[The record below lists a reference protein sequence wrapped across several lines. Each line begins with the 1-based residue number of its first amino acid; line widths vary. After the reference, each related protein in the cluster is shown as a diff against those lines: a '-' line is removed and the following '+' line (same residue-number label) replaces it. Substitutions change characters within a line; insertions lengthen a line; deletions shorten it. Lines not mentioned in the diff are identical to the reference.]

1 MPVPR
6 HELDSMN
13 DAAAE
18 PLIPSTR
25 HDFPTD
31 APHRYSSD
39 GHDDTEV
46 RQDEVDESA
55 LVSPGLFI
63 WILTICAGVSG
74 LLFGYE
80 YVFCTG
86 SSKHPKSMRQD

>member
-1 MPVPR
+1 MSVLLDDL
-6 HELDSMN
+6 ELDIMN

-31 APHRYSSD
+31 ARDRYSSD
-39 GHDDTEV
+39 NNDDTEP
-46 RQDEVDESA
+46 REDEVDESA
-55 LVSPGLFI
+55 LVSPGVFI
-63 WILTICAGVSG
+63 WTLTICAGVSG

-80 YVFCTG
+80 YV
-86 SSKHPKSMRQD
+86 SV